1 MEYTY
6 RGKKIDLQSLIM
18 MNEQTVAL
26 GNANMNARGD
36 ILGKGGRIVKTA
48 EERQAEYLQKSQA
61 INTNEGYATSNEVQ
75 PNTYSTDATSVA
87 DEVTEEK
94 KAPRRRT

>member
-18 MNEQTVAL
+18 MNEHTVAL

-36 ILGKGGRIVKTA
+36 VLGKGGRVVKTA
-48 EERQAEYLQKSQA
+48 EERHAEYIQKSQA

-75 PNTYSTDATSVA
+75 PTNYSTDAAEVA
-87 DEVTEEK
+87 EDVLEEK